1 MEYYSALK
9 RDGLS
14 NHEKI
19 LRNLNCILLSKRSQ
33 SEKTENCMIP
43 AVCHSGKGQSIKTV
57 KGPVLGVLRE
67 AGMNRQST
75 EDFFRAVKLFYEIL

>member
-1 MEYYSALK
+1 
-9 RDGLS
+9 
-14 NHEKI
+14 
-19 LRNLNCILLSKRSQ
+19 
-33 SEKTENCMIP
+33 MIP

-57 KGPVLGVLRE
+57 KGPVLGALRE